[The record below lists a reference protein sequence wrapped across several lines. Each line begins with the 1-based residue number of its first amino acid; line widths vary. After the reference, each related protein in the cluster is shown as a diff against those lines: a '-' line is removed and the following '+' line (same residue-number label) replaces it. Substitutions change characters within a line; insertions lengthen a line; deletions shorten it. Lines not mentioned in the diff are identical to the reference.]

1 MVATVPTHVPKF
13 GLPDRFSVACG
24 SIVIV
29 VFWFV
34 RGAGWLGV
42 VAGCT
47 WVEQL
52 KLAVL
57 LGNGQLVPAI
67 AGVVRAAAPYLGLAL
82 LVASI
87 LPLCVALLCVLY
99 ALLGLLCSVYL
110 IK

>member
-1 MVATVPTHVPKF
+1 MIATVPAHEPKF
-13 GLPDRFSVACG
+13 GLPDRSSVACG

-67 AGVVRAAAPYLGLAL
+67 AGVVHVAAPYLGLAP
-82 LVASI
+82 LVGSI
-87 LPLCVALLCVLY
+87 MLLCVALLCVLC
-99 ALLGLLCSVYL
+99 ALIGLL
-110 IK
+110 

>member
-1 MVATVPTHVPKF
+1 MGF
-13 GLPDRFSVACG
+13 
-24 SIVIV
+24 
-29 VFWFV
+29 
-34 RGAGWLGV
+34 LGV

-47 WVEQL
+47 WLEQL
-52 KLAVL
+52 QLAVL

-67 AGVVRAAAPYLGLAL
+67 AGVVHAAAPYLGLDL
-82 LVASI
+82 SVASI